1 MTIAIVGA
9 FEQGLLFAVMVLG
22 VFLTFRILN
31 FPDLTVD
38 GSFAMGGA
46 IAATVIIDGMN
57 PFLAT
62 LLAMVG
68 GALAGI
74 FTGILTTK
82 GKING
87 LLAGILTMIALYS
100 INLRIMGKKS
110 NLPLLREET
119 LYTKAQAVSIFDFH
133 IYGVSLAS
141 TIVFLI
147 MVLILKVVM
156 DWFLHTDLGLDIRAT
171 GDNDRMI
178 RSFGANTDTT
188 TIIGLALSN
197 ALVAASG
204 ALVAQHQGFADVGM
218 GIGMIVIGLASVII
232 GEVLFGTK
240 SMMRLTLAVILG
252 SIVYRLVIAFALR
265 AGFLASDMKLI
276 TAIIVIVALVLPN
289 LMKGVWKIGKTVKG
303 GKRSC

>member
-1 MTIAIVGA
+1 MTIAIIGA
-9 FEQGLLFAVMVLG
+9 IEQGLLFAVMVLG

-46 IAATVIIDGMN
+46 IAATFIIDGMN

-62 LLAMVG
+62 LIAMVG
-68 GALAGI
+68 GAIAGA

-119 LYTKAQAVSIFDFH
+119 LYTKAQEVSIFDFQ
-133 IYGVSLAS
+133 IYGVSLTS

-147 MVLILKVVM
+147 MVIILKLII

-204 ALVAQHQGFADVGM
+204 ALVAQYQGFADVGM

-240 SMMRLTLAVILG
+240 SIMRLTLAVILG

-276 TAIIVIVALVLPN
+276 TAIIVIVALILPN
-289 LMKGVWKIGKTVKG
+289 MMKGVWKIGKMVKG
-303 GKRSC
+303 G

>member
-1 MTIAIVGA
+1 MNIAIVGA

-46 IAATVIIDGMN
+46 IAATLIVDGMN
-57 PFLAT
+57 PFVAT
-62 LLAMVG
+62 ALAMAG
-68 GALAGI
+68 GAIAGVS
-74 FTGILTTK
+74 TGILTTK

-110 NLPLLREET
+110 NVPLLREET
-119 LYTKAQAVSIFDFH
+119 LYTKAQAVSIFDFQ

-141 TIVFLI
+141 SIVFLI
-147 MVLILKVVM
+147 MVLIVKLIM

-204 ALVAQHQGFADVGM
+204 ALVAQYQGFADVGM

-240 SMMRLTLAVILG
+240 SIMRLTLAVILG

-265 AGFLASDMKLI
+265 QGFLASDMKLI
-276 TAIIVIVALVLPN
+276 TAIIVIIALILPN
-289 LMKGVWKIGKTVKG
+289 IMKGVWKIGRTVKG
-303 GKRSC
+303 G

>member
-1 MTIAIVGA
+1 MNIAIVGA
-9 FEQGLLFAVMVLG
+9 IEQGLLFAVMVLG

-46 IAATVIIDGMN
+46 IAATLIVDGMN

-62 LLAMVG
+62 ARAMAG
-68 GALAGI
+68 GAIAGV
-74 FTGILTTK
+74 FTGVLTTK

-110 NLPLLREET
+110 NIPLLREET
-119 LYTKAQAVSIFDFH
+119 LYTKAQAVSIFDFQ
-133 IYGVSLAS
+133 IYGVSVAS
-141 TIVFLI
+141 SIVFLI
-147 MVLILKVVM
+147 MVLIVKLM
-156 DWFLHTDLGLDIRAT
+156 LDWFLHTDLGLDIRAT

-204 ALVAQHQGFADVGM
+204 ALVAQYQGFADVGM
-218 GIGMIVIGLASVII
+218 GIGMIVTGLASVII

-240 SMMRLTLAVILG
+240 SIMRLTLAVILG

-265 AGFLASDMKLI
+265 QGFLASDMQLI
-276 TAIIVIVALVLPN
+276 TAIIVIIALILPN
-289 LMKGVWKIGKTVKG
+289 IMKGVWKIGRTVKG
-303 GKRSC
+303 G